1 MTKILITGG
10 AGFLGSQLRYQLHTQ
25 GHQVILLDNM
35 SYGKLDNS
43 FIGKLI

>member
-1 MTKILITGG
+1 MVKILITGG
-10 AGFLGSQLRYQLHTQ
+10 ARFLSSQLRYQLHSQ

>member
-1 MTKILITGG
+1 MAKILITGG
-10 AGFLGSQLRYQLHTQ
+10 AGFLGSQLGYQLHTQ

-35 SYGKLDNS
+35 TYGKLDNS